1 MLLGIRNN
9 LLSENVQ
16 RNLKTVSR
24 EYQKE
29 VLELSSGKRI
39 NQASD
44 DPAGLAMAKL
54 LEGNIRSLRQANR
67 NANEGLSLVQT
78 AEGGLN
84 EIGNILLRLRE
95 LAIQS
100 SSDVIG
106 DEERGLLQ
114 AEFSELH
121 HEIDRISR
129 TTELNGVNLLNGS
142 MKKIDVQVGIHAGED
157 HRISLNAKPLVANT
171 DIFDLDDD
179 DIESKDDS
187 LDSLSTLD
195 RAISKVSEQR
205 AQLGAYQSR
214 LTSAISNLE
223 SMTFNSEEA
232 RSVIEDAD
240 IAKAASRMVTL
251 GIIQEAGISTLAQ
264 VNNLNSKVIRLLT

>member
-1 MLLGIRNN
+1 
-9 LLSENVQ
+9 
-16 RNLKTVSR
+16 
-24 EYQKE
+24 
-29 VLELSSGKRI
+29 
-39 NQASD
+39 
-44 DPAGLAMAKL
+44 
-54 LEGNIRSLRQANR
+54 
-67 NANEGLSLVQT
+67 
-78 AEGGLN
+78 
-84 EIGNILLRLRE
+84 
-95 LAIQS
+95 
-100 SSDVIG
+100 
-106 DEERGLLQ
+106 
-114 AEFSELH
+114 
-121 HEIDRISR
+121 
-129 TTELNGVNLLNGS
+129 
-142 MKKIDVQVGIHAGED
+142 VGIHAGAD